1 MMKLIKTM
9 MLAALIGL
17 APLIVGC
24 GGSKANVETR
34 STTKGQELMDLEKA
48 YKSGI
53 ITEKEYEKQK
63 KEILKGN

>member
-1 MMKLIKTM
+1 MMKSIKTIV
-9 MLAALIGL
+9 LAVLIGL
-17 APLIVGC
+17 APLILGC
-24 GGSKANVETR
+24 GGGKTNVETR
-34 STTKGQELMDLEKA
+34 TTTKGQELMDLEKA